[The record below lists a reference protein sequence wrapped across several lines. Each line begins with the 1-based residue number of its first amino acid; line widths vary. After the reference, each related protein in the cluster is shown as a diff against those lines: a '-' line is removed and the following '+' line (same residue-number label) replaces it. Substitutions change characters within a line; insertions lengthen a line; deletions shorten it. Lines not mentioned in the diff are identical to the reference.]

1 MKVINLIL
9 CGINGDMEML
19 WKVKNRI
26 VYIIW
31 YIFINSVIKWSFIDD
46 PSTEVKYHSKV

>member
-1 MKVINLIL
+1 MDFEAGWQLARTLGEVAGENIAMKVINLIL

-26 VYIIW
+26 VYII
-31 YIFINSVIKWSFIDD
+31 
-46 PSTEVKYHSKV
+46 